1 MTLPDNFQFSQGSLQ
16 DYVDCRRRF
25 QLRYLERR
33 AWPAL
38 QTEPA
43 IEAERHMR
51 LGALFHRLVQAY
63 LLGVPAESLAALIQD
78 EDLERWWEHYLQ
90 HMEDLTGFQKLPGLE
105 LHPEISLSAPLGNY
119 RLVAKYDLVTF
130 QPDGNATIFD
140 WKTSHRQPKTTWLAE
155 RLQTR
160 VYPYL
165 LVQAGAYLNKEGP
178 LQPGKVA
185 MVYWYADH
193 PSQPVRFDYSQA
205 DYQKDAE
212 YLLGLVES
220 IQRAED
226 GQFPLTND
234 MRRCAYC
241 VYRSLCDRGV
251 KAGELGDFEEGL
263 EEGESFDFELDF
275 EQIAE
280 IAF

>member
-16 DYVDCRRRF
+16 DFVDCRRLF
-25 QLRYLERR
+25 QLRYIERR

-43 IEAERHMR
+43 IEAERHMQQ
-51 LGALFHRLVQAY
+51 GALFHRLVQAH
-63 LLGVPAESLAALIQD
+63 LLGVPAEALDALIQD
-78 EDLERWWEHYLQ
+78 ADLERWWEHYLLNVK
-90 HMEDLTGFQKLPGLE
+90 DLTGFQNLSGLE

-119 RLVAKYDLVTF
+119 RLVAKYDLVTV
-130 QPDGNATIFD
+130 QPGGSFTIFD
-140 WKTSHRQPKTTWLAE
+140 WKTSRKLPKPAWLAE

-165 LVQAGAYLNKEGP
+165 LVQAGTYLNQGVPIAPE
-178 LQPGKVA
+178 KVS

-193 PSQPVRFDYSQA
+193 PDQPVRFDYNQA

-212 YLLGLVES
+212 YLQALVDT
-220 IQRAED
+220 IQRSGED
-226 GQFPLTND
+226 QFPLTD
-234 MRRCAYC
+234 DERHCAYC

-251 KAGELGDFEEGL
+251 RAGGIDAFEEAL
-263 EEGESFDFELDF
+263 DEGEDFDFELDF

-280 IAF
+280 IEF